1 MIENTTLKSVEEI
14 ILQNKKRN
22 SRFISIMNSLF
33 ENIYKNFI
41 LCYCYGNEDEF
52 KECVKDIIETYSFPD
67 SDFEKE
73 NLFIIKQLVIL
84 ALKQNTSEDVF
95 VNQKLVLS
103 NFVNVNIK
111 YNEWDN
117 LERWPYL
124 SYTLNKQYFAN
135 TYNEFHEYLSFKTT
149 FSIVSSSYKTFPSTS
164 TCFTVKSF
172 NAIRKRSA
180 KTIIIIDKIFRK
192 CRNLFFFFRF
202 SLIILSPT
210 KFVSSQNYIFSSFMP
225 FDTDNTSPISAIRK
239 ITDVPP

>member
-33 ENIYKNFI
+33 ENIYNNFI
-41 LCYCYGNEDEF
+41 LCYCSGNEDEF
-52 KECVKDIIETYSFPD
+52 KNHVKHIIEKWSFPD

-135 TYNEFHEYLSFKTT
+135 TYNDYVNAPIFIDAEDNIRLKEDYQDANFDKNHNYFKTLDNANFGT
-149 FSIVSSSYKTFPSTS
+149 YLKNF
-164 TCFTVKSF
+164 FTE
-172 NAIRKRSA
+172 
-180 KTIIIIDKIFRK
+180 
-192 CRNLFFFFRF
+192 
-202 SLIILSPT
+202 
-210 KFVSSQNYIFSSFMP
+210 FVSLENKVKEIVE
-225 FDTDNTSPISAIRK
+225 NLNK
-239 ITDVPP
+239 

>member
-1 MIENTTLKSVEEI
+1 MIENTTLKSVEEL

-73 NLFIIKQLVIL
+73 NLFIIKPLVIL

-135 TYNEFHEYLSFKTT
+135 TYNDYVNAPIFIDAEDNIRLKEDYQGANFDKNHNYFKTLDNANFGT
-149 FSIVSSSYKTFPSTS
+149 YLKNF
-164 TCFTVKSF
+164 FTE
-172 NAIRKRSA
+172 
-180 KTIIIIDKIFRK
+180 
-192 CRNLFFFFRF
+192 
-202 SLIILSPT
+202 
-210 KFVSSQNYIFSSFMP
+210 FVSLENKVKEIVE
-225 FDTDNTSPISAIRK
+225 NLNK
-239 ITDVPP
+239 

>member
-135 TYNEFHEYLSFKTT
+135 TYNDYVNAPIFIDAEDNIRLKEDYQYANFDKNHNYFKTLD
-149 FSIVSSSYKTFPSTS
+149 
-164 TCFTVKSF
+164 
-172 NAIRKRSA
+172 NANFGTYLKNFL
-180 KTIIIIDKIFRK
+180 TE
-192 CRNLFFFFRF
+192 
-202 SLIILSPT
+202 
-210 KFVSSQNYIFSSFMP
+210 FVSLENKVKEIVE
-225 FDTDNTSPISAIRK
+225 NLNK
-239 ITDVPP
+239 

>member
-135 TYNEFHEYLSFKTT
+135 TYNDYVNAPIFIDAEDNIRLKEDYLDTNFDKNHNYFKTLDNANFGT
-149 FSIVSSSYKTFPSTS
+149 YLKNF
-164 TCFTVKSF
+164 FTE
-172 NAIRKRSA
+172 
-180 KTIIIIDKIFRK
+180 
-192 CRNLFFFFRF
+192 
-202 SLIILSPT
+202 
-210 KFVSSQNYIFSSFMP
+210 FVSLENKVKEIVE
-225 FDTDNTSPISAIRK
+225 NLNK
-239 ITDVPP
+239 

>member
-41 LCYCYGNEDEF
+41 LCYCCGNEDEF

-135 TYNEFHEYLSFKTT
+135 TYNDYVNAPIFIDAEDNIRLKEDYQDANFNKNHNYFKTLDNANFGT
-149 FSIVSSSYKTFPSTS
+149 YLKNF
-164 TCFTVKSF
+164 FTE
-172 NAIRKRSA
+172 
-180 KTIIIIDKIFRK
+180 
-192 CRNLFFFFRF
+192 
-202 SLIILSPT
+202 
-210 KFVSSQNYIFSSFMP
+210 FVSLENKVKEIVE
-225 FDTDNTSPISAIRK
+225 NLNK
-239 ITDVPP
+239 

>member
-33 ENIYKNFI
+33 ENIYNNFI
-41 LCYCYGNEDEF
+41 LCYCSGNEDEF
-52 KECVKDIIETYSFPD
+52 KNHVKHIIEKWSFPD

-135 TYNEFHEYLSFKTT
+135 TYNDYVNAPIFIDGEDNIRLKEDYQDANFDKNHNYFKTLDNANFGT
-149 FSIVSSSYKTFPSTS
+149 YLKNF
-164 TCFTVKSF
+164 FTE
-172 NAIRKRSA
+172 
-180 KTIIIIDKIFRK
+180 
-192 CRNLFFFFRF
+192 
-202 SLIILSPT
+202 
-210 KFVSSQNYIFSSFMP
+210 FVSLENKVKEIVE
-225 FDTDNTSPISAIRK
+225 NLNK
-239 ITDVPP
+239 

>member
-1 MIENTTLKSVEEI
+1 MIENTTLKSVEEL

-135 TYNEFHEYLSFKTT
+135 TYNDYVNAPIFIDAEDNIRLKEDYQGANFDKNHNYFKTLDNANFGT
-149 FSIVSSSYKTFPSTS
+149 YLKNF
-164 TCFTVKSF
+164 FTE
-172 NAIRKRSA
+172 
-180 KTIIIIDKIFRK
+180 
-192 CRNLFFFFRF
+192 
-202 SLIILSPT
+202 
-210 KFVSSQNYIFSSFMP
+210 FVSLENKVKEIVE
-225 FDTDNTSPISAIRK
+225 NLNK
-239 ITDVPP
+239 

>member
-135 TYNEFHEYLSFKTT
+135 TYNDYVNAPIFIDAEDNIRLKEDYQDANFDKNHNYFKTLD
-149 FSIVSSSYKTFPSTS
+149 
-164 TCFTVKSF
+164 
-172 NAIRKRSA
+172 NAKFGTYL
-180 KTIIIIDKIFRK
+180 K
-192 CRNLFFFFRF
+192 NFFAE
-202 SLIILSPT
+202 
-210 KFVSSQNYIFSSFMP
+210 FVSLENKVKEIVE
-225 FDTDNTSPISAIRK
+225 NLNK
-239 ITDVPP
+239 

>member
-41 LCYCYGNEDEF
+41 LCYCCGNEDEF

-135 TYNEFHEYLSFKTT
+135 TYNDYVNSPIFIDAEDNIRLKEDYQDANFDKNHNYFKTLDNANFGT
-149 FSIVSSSYKTFPSTS
+149 YLKNF
-164 TCFTVKSF
+164 FTE
-172 NAIRKRSA
+172 
-180 KTIIIIDKIFRK
+180 
-192 CRNLFFFFRF
+192 
-202 SLIILSPT
+202 
-210 KFVSSQNYIFSSFMP
+210 FVSLENKVKEIVE
-225 FDTDNTSPISAIRK
+225 NLNK
-239 ITDVPP
+239 

>member
-41 LCYCYGNEDEF
+41 LCYCSGNEDEF
-52 KECVKDIIETYSFPD
+52 KNHVKHIIEKWSFPD

-84 ALKQNTSEDVF
+84 VLKQNTSEDVF

-135 TYNEFHEYLSFKTT
+135 TYNDYVNAPIFIDGEDNIRLKEYYQDANFDKNHNYFKTLDNANFGT
-149 FSIVSSSYKTFPSTS
+149 YLKNF
-164 TCFTVKSF
+164 FTE
-172 NAIRKRSA
+172 
-180 KTIIIIDKIFRK
+180 
-192 CRNLFFFFRF
+192 
-202 SLIILSPT
+202 
-210 KFVSSQNYIFSSFMP
+210 FVSLENKVKEIVE
-225 FDTDNTSPISAIRK
+225 NLNK
-239 ITDVPP
+239 

>member
-135 TYNEFHEYLSFKTT
+135 TYNDYVNAPIFIDGEDNIRLKEYYQDANFDKNHNYFTT
-149 FSIVSSSYKTFPSTS
+149 LDNANFGTYLKNF
-164 TCFTVKSF
+164 FTE
-172 NAIRKRSA
+172 
-180 KTIIIIDKIFRK
+180 
-192 CRNLFFFFRF
+192 
-202 SLIILSPT
+202 
-210 KFVSSQNYIFSSFMP
+210 FVSLENKVKEIVE
-225 FDTDNTSPISAIRK
+225 NLNK
-239 ITDVPP
+239 

>member
-103 NFVNVNIK
+103 NFINVNIK

-135 TYNEFHEYLSFKTT
+135 TYNDYVNAPIFIDAEDNIRLKEDYQDANFDKNHNYFKTLDNANFGT
-149 FSIVSSSYKTFPSTS
+149 YLKNF
-164 TCFTVKSF
+164 FTE
-172 NAIRKRSA
+172 
-180 KTIIIIDKIFRK
+180 
-192 CRNLFFFFRF
+192 
-202 SLIILSPT
+202 
-210 KFVSSQNYIFSSFMP
+210 FVSLENKVKEIVE
-225 FDTDNTSPISAIRK
+225 NLNK
-239 ITDVPP
+239 

>member
-41 LCYCYGNEDEF
+41 LCYCCGNEDEF

-103 NFVNVNIK
+103 NFVNVNIN

-135 TYNEFHEYLSFKTT
+135 TYNDYVNAPIFIDAEDNIRLKEDYHQVNFDKNHNYFKTLDNANFGT
-149 FSIVSSSYKTFPSTS
+149 YLKNF
-164 TCFTVKSF
+164 FTE
-172 NAIRKRSA
+172 
-180 KTIIIIDKIFRK
+180 
-192 CRNLFFFFRF
+192 
-202 SLIILSPT
+202 
-210 KFVSSQNYIFSSFMP
+210 FVSLENKVKEIVE
-225 FDTDNTSPISAIRK
+225 NLNK
-239 ITDVPP
+239 

>member
-41 LCYCYGNEDEF
+41 LCYCYGNEDKF

-95 VNQKLVLS
+95 VNQNLVLS

-135 TYNEFHEYLSFKTT
+135 TYNDYVNAQIFIDAEDNIRLKEDYHQVNFDKNHNYFKTLDNANFGT
-149 FSIVSSSYKTFPSTS
+149 YLKNF
-164 TCFTVKSF
+164 FTE
-172 NAIRKRSA
+172 
-180 KTIIIIDKIFRK
+180 
-192 CRNLFFFFRF
+192 
-202 SLIILSPT
+202 
-210 KFVSSQNYIFSSFMP
+210 FVSLENKVKEIVE
-225 FDTDNTSPISAIRK
+225 NLNK
-239 ITDVPP
+239 

>member
-135 TYNEFHEYLSFKTT
+135 TYNDYVNAPIFIDAEDNIRLKEDYQDANFDKNHNYFKTLDNANFGT
-149 FSIVSSSYKTFPSTS
+149 YLKNF
-164 TCFTVKSF
+164 FTE
-172 NAIRKRSA
+172 
-180 KTIIIIDKIFRK
+180 
-192 CRNLFFFFRF
+192 
-202 SLIILSPT
+202 
-210 KFVSSQNYIFSSFMP
+210 FVSLENKVKEIVE
-225 FDTDNTSPISAIRK
+225 NLNK
-239 ITDVPP
+239 